1 MEKRALKFS
10 ASAISIIAIAFL
22 AFLALYMFSL
32 PAPKV
37 VYADS
42 AGNTGNTGNTVAAG
56 SADGAG
62 GSAGL
67 SDSRPDTKTVKDI
80 LVDPTGMRVSF
91 DFQNASVEEVIRMI
105 AKISDMNVLIGS
117 DVKGTVTMKM
127 RDVPLKDVLSLILEA
142 YGLGM
147 VRKDGIYYI
156 NSNATI
162 ASVISAEKNAK
173 AISEPKITR
182 IIPVNYVST
191 EGLIDKIKSVLSPQ
205 GKVMYDKSL
214 HGLLISDIPESVAK
228 AERLVKMLDKRTPE
242 VEIVAKMVEVSKN
255 YSNELGINW
264 NGSYLNAAPGS
275 SNAALT
281 PNYLGGETT
290 GSPSGPGLN
299 PSLTTQ
305 ASPGTFSVG
314 ILNSYASINATLQA
328 LESLSKAKSIASP
341 KVTVL
346 NNQTAT
352 IEKGQTLYLPGVAG
366 VGATAAPQAIT
377 AQISLQIT
385 PHIMNNGNVKLVIN
399 SSNNTVAP
407 PVSGAQATLDT
418 ESANS
423 TVIIKNGQTVVMGGV
438 YQMSKTVT
446 NSGIPLLMNVPLLGW
461 LFKSRNISYSKDEL
475 LIFITPRIIKS

>member
-1 MEKRALKFS
+1 MEKRGVK
-10 ASAISIIAIAFL
+10 SIIFTAVF
-22 AFLALYMFSL
+22 FALITLLYVS
-32 PAPKV
+32 AAAYAGQASTGGGEPKYV
-37 VYADS
+37 VS
-42 AGNTGNTGNTVAAG
+42 G
-56 SADGAG
+56 SKQGTIK
-62 GSAGL
+62 SFF
-67 SDSRPDTKTVKDI
+67 
-80 LVDPTGMRVSF
+80 VDPADMKVSF
-91 DFQNASVEEVIRMI
+91 DFQNASVADVIRMI
-105 AKISDMNVLIGS
+105 AKVSNMNVLIGS

-127 RDVPLKDVLSLILEA
+127 HNVPLKNVMSIIMEA

-147 VRKDGIYYI
+147 VKKDDIYYI
-156 NSNATI
+156 NSTGTI
-162 ASVISAEKNAK
+162 ASVVSAEKK
-173 AISEPKITR
+173 TKEVSEHKITR
-182 IIPVNYVST
+182 IVPINYVSAT
-191 EGLIDKIKSVLSPQ
+191 GLMDKVKTVLSSE

-214 HGLLISDIPESVAK
+214 HSLLISDIPSNVAEATQLIK
-228 AERLVKMLDKRTPE
+228 RLDKRTPE

-255 YSNELGINW
+255 YSNQLGINW
-264 NGSYLNAAPGS
+264 NGSYLGAAPAS
-275 SNAALT
+275 SNAAVS
-281 PNYLGGETT
+281 PNYFSGETT
-290 GSPSGPGLN
+290 GSPAGPGLS
-299 PSLTTQ
+299 PTRTTQ
-305 ASPGTFSVG
+305 GSPGTFTVG

-341 KVTVL
+341 KVVVL

-385 PHIMNNGNVKLVIN
+385 PHIMANGNVKLVIN

-423 TVIIKNGQTVVMGGV
+423 TVIIRNGQTVVIGGV

-446 NSGIPLLMNVPLLGW
+446 NNGIPGLMSIPLLGW

-475 LIFITPRIIKS
+475 MIFITPRIINS